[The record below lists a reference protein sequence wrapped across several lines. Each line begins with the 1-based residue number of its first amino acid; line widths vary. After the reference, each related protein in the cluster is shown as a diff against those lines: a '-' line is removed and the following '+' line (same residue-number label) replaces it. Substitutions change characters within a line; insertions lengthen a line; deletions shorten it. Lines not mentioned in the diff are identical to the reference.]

1 MSLVIGLAGDSGAG
15 KTSLLKFFENLWGN
29 KLLVIEGDCYH
40 KWERKSENWEN
51 FTPLNPNANTLE
63 KAETD
68 IESLKNGKEASISEY
83 DHSTGKF
90 KPPEIVNSK
99 PYIIYAGLHSLYT
112 EKLRKLED
120 IKIFLNTDEDLRL
133 FWKLKRDVNERGYT
147 KEKVQESIKKR
158 IADSK
163 KYIKPQILY
172 ADVIINIFD
181 NNLNFEDL
189 NYVPQVSMEIM
200 INKELIYTSDIL
212 HILKNIN
219 FKITEDEKFIKA
231 TYEEKFELFQSIH
244 I

>member
-15 KTSLLKFFENLWGN
+15 KTSLLKFFENLWGE
-29 KLLVIEGDCYH
+29 KLLIIEGDCYH
-40 KWERKSENWEN
+40 KWDRENKNWEN
-51 FTPLNPNANTLE
+51 FTPLNPKANNLDR
-63 KAETD
+63 AETD
-68 IESLKNGKEASISEY
+68 LARLKEGGSVFISEY

-90 KPPEIVNSK
+90 KPYSEVESK

-112 EKLRKLED
+112 ENLRKLED
-120 IKIFLNTDEDLRL
+120 IKVFLNTDEDLRL
-133 FWKLKRDVNERGYT
+133 FWKYKRDINERGYT
-147 KEKVQESIKKR
+147 KEKVTESLKKR
-158 IADSK
+158 ITDSK
-163 KYIKPQILY
+163 KYIKSQILY

-181 NNLNFEDL
+181 NNLNFDDL
-189 NYVPQVSMEIM
+189 NYVPQVSMEIL
-200 INKELIYTSDIL
+200 IDKKLIYTSDIL